1 MALTLIGTI
10 YKDRNTVEGSD
21 PADNSDGTW
30 TSLSA
35 GDNGDGTWTAS
46 FTNNGDGTWTGT

>member
-1 MALTLIGTI
+1 MAVTLIGTI

-21 PADNSDGTW
+21 PTDNGDGTW

-35 GDNGDGTWTAS
+35 ADNGDGTWTAS
-46 FTNNGDGTWTGT
+46 FTSNGDGTWTGT